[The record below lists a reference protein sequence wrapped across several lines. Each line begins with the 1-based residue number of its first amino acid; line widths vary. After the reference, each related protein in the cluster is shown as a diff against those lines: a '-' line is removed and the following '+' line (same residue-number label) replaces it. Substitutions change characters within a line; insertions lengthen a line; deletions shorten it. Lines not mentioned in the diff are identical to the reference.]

1 MKKISVITF
10 LLNLGVIGAFCQ
22 DTLNYLYQRSRVA
35 DKVGSI
41 FIIDESNI
49 FISEPIRMKGY
60 SKISVHHDTAKYEI
74 HWKGMKRE
82 LFNRDKY
89 VTDVD
94 YIIAPLGT
102 PQYRFTIDNVTYLLK
117 REKGE
122 LACYS
127 GDNII
132 TSINFYKD
140 KKDQIVQLIIRS
152 KVPSASIFIA
162 TTLYCADE
170 LIKNKKTTFGRFLRT
185 QSMLKL
191 VK

>member
-1 MKKISVITF
+1 MKEVFVITV
-10 LLNLGVIGAFCQ
+10 LLNLAIIGAFCQ
-22 DTLNYLYQRSRVA
+22 DTLNYLYQRSRVV

-41 FIIDESNI
+41 FTMDESNI

-60 SKISVHHDTAKYEI
+60 SKISVHHDTAKFEI

-94 YIIAPLGT
+94 YIIVPLGT

-132 TSINFYKD
+132 TSVNFYKD
-140 KKDQIVQLIIRS
+140 KKEQIVQLIVRS
-152 KVPSASIFIA
+152 KVPSTSIFI
-162 TTLYCADE
+162 TTILYCSDE

-185 QSMLKL
+185 QSMLRL